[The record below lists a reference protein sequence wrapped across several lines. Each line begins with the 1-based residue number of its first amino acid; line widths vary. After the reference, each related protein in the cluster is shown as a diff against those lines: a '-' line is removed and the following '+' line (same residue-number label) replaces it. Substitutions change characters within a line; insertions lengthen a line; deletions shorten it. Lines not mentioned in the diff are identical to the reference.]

1 MQGTPWRAKKV
12 SKARSLRNRSGCCR
26 SRKRKEQRKTTSTTK
41 RSAMRIPRTRR
52 GEAYFSLFSHLFEK
66 ETAVMTHS
74 IAPRGRNEGGIFF
87 LLPHNESN
95 VRWHPVLESFAVP
108 LTNGSGFSDG
118 WAIVFGWAVFIRI
131 FDARLP
137 RQSLIVFT
145 YSSSVLECASSWLAP
160 AWSEAKR
167 SV

>member
-1 MQGTPWRAKKV
+1 
-12 SKARSLRNRSGCCR
+12 
-26 SRKRKEQRKTTSTTK
+26 
-41 RSAMRIPRTRR
+41 MRIPRTRR

-108 LTNGSGFSDG
+108 LTNGLGFSIG
-118 WAIVFGWAVFIRI
+118 AIVFGWAVFNPHF
-131 FDARLP
+131 FDAVCAAVAHCFHYFFFYSLMFFFLSW
-137 RQSLIVFT
+137 RQR
-145 YSSSVLECASSWLAP
+145 EAKQ
-160 AWSEAKR
+160 SEACRKLLWR
-167 SV
+167 ERFVHRCV